1 MGWDY
6 MSKKQIIL
14 YKNTFLESLLSP
26 TKVKL
31 LLSQV
36 MELNDYEIF
45 EMQVD
50 T

>member
-6 MSKKQIIL
+6 MSKKQITL
-14 YKNTFLESLLSP
+14 YKNTFLESWLSP
-26 TKVKL
+26 IKVKL

-36 MELNDYEIF
+36 VELNDYEIF
-45 EMQVD
+45 GMQVD